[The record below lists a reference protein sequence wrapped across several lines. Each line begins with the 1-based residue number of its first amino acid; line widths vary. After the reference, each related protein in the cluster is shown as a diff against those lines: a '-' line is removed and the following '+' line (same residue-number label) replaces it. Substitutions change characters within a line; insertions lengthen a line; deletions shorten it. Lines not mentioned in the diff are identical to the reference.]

1 MGANRMRSLVAVL
14 LACVCGSACEPYAT
28 ISDERTSYAVRVDPN
43 PTPPA
48 DPAPTSLK
56 VMTWNIKFGAARIDF
71 WFDLWGDTV
80 QMSVDDVNGNLE
92 NIYALINEVHPDVLL
107 TNEIDINSRRS
118 QYVDMVQGILEHT
131 HLNYAGYVPTW
142 KSRYIPSEGVGRMD
156 MGNAIFS
163 TYPMRSIEGL
173 PLTQRHDQDALTDYF
188 YLHRSVARAI
198 LDLGDGV
205 NVVVLGAHTDAY
217 DTDGTKSQQLREI
230 KDILDAETLPVV
242 IAGDFNA
249 IPPTSIHTS
258 GFNDDNPDALGTEF
272 ETPPYVLTDMQPFFD
287 DYVPETSLDRY
298 GATESAQSHFYS
310 HSIIGPNTIGS
321 QGEAGFWT
329 RKLDY
334 LFVRA
339 PSSWRPDSTDVLQE
353 TGRLGITL
361 NPLFLSDHAP
371 VVGVWEFPR

>member
-1 MGANRMRSLVAVL
+1 MRVIGVLVVACAFL
-14 LACVCGSACEPYAT
+14 LACEPYAT
-28 ISDERTSYAVRVDPN
+28 ISDERTSYSVRVDPN
-43 PTPPA
+43 ATAPSNTHPA
-48 DPAPTSLK
+48 SLT
-56 VMTWNIKFGAARIDF
+56 VMTWNVKFGAARIDF

-80 QMSVDDVNGNLE
+80 QMSSDEVNGNLE
-92 NIYALINEVHPDVLL
+92 NIYALINEVHPDILV

-163 TYPMRSIEGL
+163 TYPIRSIEGL

-188 YLHRSVARAI
+188 YLHRSVARAVI
-198 LDLGDGV
+198 DLGDGFD
-205 NVVVLGAHTDAY
+205 VVVLGVHTDAY

-249 IPPTSIHTS
+249 IPPTSVHRS
-258 GFNDDNPDALGTEF
+258 GFNDDNPEAIGTEF
-272 ETPPYVLTDMQPFFD
+272 ETPPYVLADMQPFFD
-287 DYVPETSLDRY
+287 DYVPEITLERY
-298 GATESAQSHFYS
+298 GTTEAEQRNFYS

-321 QGEAGFWT
+321 AGEPGFWS

-339 PSSWRPDSTDVLQE
+339 PSTWMPGSTDVLQQE
-353 TGRLGITL
+353 GRLGVTL
-361 NPLFLSDHAP
+361 NPLLLSDHAP
-371 VVGVWEFPR
+371 VVGVWEFER